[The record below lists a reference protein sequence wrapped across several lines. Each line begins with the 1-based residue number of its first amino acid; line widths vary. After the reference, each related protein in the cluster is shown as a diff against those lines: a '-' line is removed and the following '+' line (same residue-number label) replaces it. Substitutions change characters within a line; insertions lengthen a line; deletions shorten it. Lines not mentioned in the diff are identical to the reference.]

1 MVGTDE
7 IVSMVHWITWMTTK
21 PMALDQILQ
30 KTLFLTKKERK
41 EIHVTDENNYLMI
54 GVL

>member
-7 IVSMVHWITWMTTK
+7 IVSMVHWITRMTTK

-30 KTLFLTKKERK
+30 DTFFTLKRNEKQYMSPMKR
-41 EIHVTDENNYLMI
+41 II
-54 GVL
+54 Q